1 MENTSFRQLA
11 NILEDIGA
19 APTPESGL
27 GDEQRLVIGSL
38 HVNHSNY
45 NHQRVLDLH
54 LRMQRDFGKINQRW
68 GFRVV
73 GNDDYW
79 HIDVAKM
86 EYWFMDAR
94 DATLFALK
102 YSGEGFSIDQ

>member
-1 MENTSFRQLA
+1 MRFTKNMANTFCRQLA
-11 NILEDIGA
+11 NSLEEIDA
-19 APTPESGL
+19 APA
-27 GDEQRLVIGSL
+27 EQRLVISKL
-38 HVNHSNY
+38 RVNHSNY
-45 NHQRVLDLH
+45 NHQRVFDLH

-79 HIDVAKM
+79 HIDIAKM
-86 EYWFMDAR
+86 EYWFMDAK